1 MNWTK
6 ERQRWFNLVLMNA
19 VAVKVWHSQ
28 RNKFNTDQLWF
39 LTLPVFLIFF
49 NGIFFAPTIFQSAV
63 AAGDVRTTAG
73 TQIIRFPWRT
83 NAVIFIALG
92 LFLTCGFLFNRTDL
106 VRDVGPKANLL
117 HGAA

>member
-19 VAVKVWHSQ
+19 VAVKVWYSQ

-49 NGIFFAPTIFQSAV
+49 NGIFFAPAYKRRHLHCVRSIF
-63 AAGDVRTTAG
+63 
-73 TQIIRFPWRT
+73 
-83 NAVIFIALG
+83 NLG
-92 LFLTCGFLFNRTDL
+92 LRLE
-106 VRDVGPKANLL
+106 VS
-117 HGAA
+117 